1 MDEDLTNLRER
12 IEEVAAM
19 AADNKKLDSMME
31 LMESRIDQSIKKL
44 QKDNLEDMEKFKE
57 EMQRKS
63 ELDQKNATAA
73 QKRKEMEL
81 EKQLQQLSKHA
92 KGAPEPKG
100 RKGPGGGSKP
110 TSEAGEQ
117 PRGMGRGRGRGAR
130 DPSKGL
136 QER

>member
-73 QKRKEMEL
+73 
-81 EKQLQQLSKHA
+81 
-92 KGAPEPKG
+92 
-100 RKGPGGGSKP
+100 
-110 TSEAGEQ
+110 
-117 PRGMGRGRGRGAR
+117 
-130 DPSKGL
+130 
-136 QER
+136 